1 MSEDTYEPGSVEDFD
16 RLYRASYRRI
26 LFTVYGI
33 LGDRPASED
42 CVQEAFARAFKA
54 WSSWKP
60 EAAAETWLHRIAL
73 NVAFTYRRR
82 LRLSEVGEIVRR
94 LGRPEPGPDPAA
106 TAERS
111 DLFAALR
118 RLPPDQAAVL
128 ILRHHFGYSNRE
140 IAFSLGAPESTISS
154 RLVKAKNRL
163 RFLLGVPEGQ
173 ETPVG
178 RQAGVVTT
186 ADSQVLYMENRGAI
200 TP

>member
-94 LGRPEPGPDPAA
+94 LGIGR
-106 TAERS
+106 TSVRRIVAEN
-111 DLFAALR
+111 
-118 RLPPDQAAVL
+118 P
-128 ILRHHFGYSNRE
+128 
-140 IAFSLGAPESTISS
+140 
-154 RLVKAKNRL
+154 
-163 RFLLGVPEGQ
+163 
-173 ETPVG
+173 
-178 RQAGVVTT
+178 
-186 ADSQVLYMENRGAI
+186 
-200 TP
+200 